1 MTIKRSIK
9 AETYIGHFDAM
20 ESTDDVTKIKIKIK

>member
-9 AETYIGHFDAM
+9 AEPYIGHFDAM
-20 ESTDDVTKIKIKIK
+20 ESTDVTKIKIK